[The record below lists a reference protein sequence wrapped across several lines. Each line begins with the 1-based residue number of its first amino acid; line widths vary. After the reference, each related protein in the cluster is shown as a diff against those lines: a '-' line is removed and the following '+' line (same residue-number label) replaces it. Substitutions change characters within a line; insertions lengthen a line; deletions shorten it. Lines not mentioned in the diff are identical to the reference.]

1 MELIFLPPLTDRISP
16 PIFYSSRSNFSYSLI
31 VDLQDFLKRDPTLSS
46 LSDNTNLAVDVTIGD
61 SSAGNNFDFVTMT
74 SPNSGID
81 IPKNFGTIMVPNNRY
96 IIYIFTIKN
105 ILFA

>member
-1 MELIFLPPLTDRISP
+1 MHQIETKKIDGTDFLTTTNVTDHNLP

-81 IPKNFGTIMVPNNRY
+81 IPKNFGTIMVPNNR
-96 IIYIFTIKN
+96 
-105 ILFA
+105 

>member
-1 MELIFLPPLTDRISP
+1 MHQIETKKIDGTDFLTTTNRSYFT

-81 IPKNFGTIMVPNNRY
+81 IPKNFGTIMVPNNR
-96 IIYIFTIKN
+96 
-105 ILFA
+105 